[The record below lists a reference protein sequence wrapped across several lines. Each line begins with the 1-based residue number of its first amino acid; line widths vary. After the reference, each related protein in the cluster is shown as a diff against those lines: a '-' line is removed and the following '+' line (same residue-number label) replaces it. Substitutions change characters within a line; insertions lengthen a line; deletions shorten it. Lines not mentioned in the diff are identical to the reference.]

1 MMKAR
6 GFTLIELLVAVTIL
20 AVLLAVAAP
29 SFSDAAVSSKVSD
42 NANRLASSAAFAR
55 GEAIKRNGM
64 VVLCKS
70 ANGSTC
76 AASGG
81 WEQGWIV
88 FHDVNRDGL
97 KDAAETVL
105 TQEGA
110 APGGYKITEVDDKT
124 SLNFS
129 PTSVGSTSGQWTVCR
144 ATPSVSSQQRQVSVS
159 ATGRAAVKKITG
171 TTCT

>member
-1 MMKAR
+1 MTKAR

-20 AVLLAVAAP
+20 AIILAVAAP

-42 NANRLASSAAFAR
+42 NANRLAASASFAR

-64 VVLCKS
+64 VVLCSS
-70 ANGSTC
+70 ANGTTC
-76 AASGG
+76 AGTAA

-88 FHDVNRDGL
+88 YHDVNRDGA
-97 KDAAETVL
+97 KDAGEAVL
-105 TQEGA
+105 MHEGS
-110 APGGYKITEVDDKT
+110 APDGYKITEADAKS

-129 PTSVGSTSGQWTVCR
+129 PTSVGTTSGSWTVCR
-144 ATPSVSSQQRQVSVS
+144 AAPSVNSQQRQVSVS
-159 ATGRAAVKKITG
+159 ATGRPAVKKTTG